1 MDGFQFIE
9 VEYENG
15 EMWRVKESLKWYDED
30 YLPSFGE
37 WDGEEANNSS
47 CPAFGKLE
55 AMAQS
60 DDYADMICNTFL
72 EEIKRVAIWKERGY
86 NE

>member
-1 MDGFQFIE
+1 MDGYQYIE

-30 YLPSFGE
+30 FLPTFGE
-37 WDGEEANNSS
+37 WSGEEADHPG

-55 AMAQS
+55 AMGQN
-60 DDYADMICNTFL
+60 DDYADMVCNTFSGK
-72 EEIKRVAIWKERGY
+72 IKLVKIWKAGE
-86 NE
+86 